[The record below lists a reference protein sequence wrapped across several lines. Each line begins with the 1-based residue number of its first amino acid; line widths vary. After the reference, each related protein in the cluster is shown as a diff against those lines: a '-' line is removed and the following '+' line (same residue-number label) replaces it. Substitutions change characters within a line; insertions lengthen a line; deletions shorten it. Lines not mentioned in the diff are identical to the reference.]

1 MNIIHFSNPR
11 LFHLLW
17 SVPFLG
23 ILLYLLWKRGEGALK
38 RFTRLDRRLSSVDR
52 QKRLLKKA
60 LLLGALIFLIM
71 GLTRPGWNPGPVTVS
86 QRGRDVVFVVDVS
99 KSMLAEDLIPNRL
112 ERAKLAIMDTI
123 EIIEGDRVALIAFA
137 GYATV
142 ICPLTQDYHFFR
154 WAVESLSPENV
165 NLGGTM
171 IGDAIRKVTQDIF
184 DPLEKNFKDII
195 LITDG
200 EDHESYPLEAAGAA
214 GEQGIRLIVIGLGDD
229 RQGQRIPLRDEE
241 GNTSFLM
248 YQGREVLTGLHPE
261 ILREMADSTPGG
273 RYLHVATGSFDLG
286 SIYRSLVLSEA
297 KREIQV
303 VEAVRYQEK
312 FQFFIA
318 AALILLLVEL
328 FLGERK
334 QGKWRANDEA

>member
-1 MNIIHFSNPR
+1 MNMIHFSNPG

-17 SVPFLG
+17 MVPLLG
-23 ILLYLLWKRGEGALK
+23 IVLHLFWKRGKGALG
-38 RFTRLDRRLSSVDR
+38 RFTRLDERLSSVDL
-52 QKRLLKKA
+52 QKRLLKRG
-60 LLLGALIFLIM
+60 LLLGVLVFLIL

-86 QRGRDVVFVVDVS
+86 QKGRDVVFVVDVS
-99 KSMLAEDLIPNRL
+99 KSMLAEDLVPNRL
-112 ERAKLAIMDTI
+112 ERAKLAIMDTVQV
-123 EIIEGDRVALIAFA
+123 IEGDRVALVAFA

-154 WAVESLSPENV
+154 WAVQSLAPENV
-165 NLGGTM
+165 SLGGTM
-171 IGDAIRKVTQDIF
+171 IGDAIRKANQDLF

-214 GEQGIRLIVIGLGDD
+214 GEQGIRLIVIGLGNDS
-229 RQGQRIPLRDEE
+229 QGQRIPLRDDD
-241 GNTSFLM
+241 GNTSFLI
-248 YQGREVLTGLHPE
+248 YEGREVLTGLHPE

-286 SIYRSLVLSEA
+286 SIYRSLIMSEA

-312 FQFFIA
+312 FQLFLA

-328 FLGERK
+328 LLGERK
-334 QGKWRANDEA
+334 NTHREG